1 MISIRLIKPLAGVG
15 FSMPAGTV
23 YEANPQEAQRLIEAG
38 IAEPVVGYEKA
49 QAQQNKITRG
59 VQGNNGSNN
68 GAADKVGGK
77 KLPKGR

>member
-1 MISIRLIKPLAGVG
+1 MMTIRLLRPLAGVG

-23 YEANPQEAQRLIEAG
+23 YQANLEEAQRLIEAG

-49 QAQQNKITRG
+49 QAQQNKIRRG
-59 VQGNNGSNN
+59 VQSNNGTSI

-77 KLPKGR
+77 KLPKS

>member
-23 YEANPQEAQRLIEAG
+23 YQTSPEEAERLIYAG
-38 IAEPVVGYEKA
+38 IAEPVVGYETA
-49 QAQQNKITRG
+49 QATQNKIRRG
-59 VQGNNGSNN
+59 VQGNNGTHN

-77 KLPKGR
+77 KLSKG